1 MIPKQTRNPA
11 MSLPEYVGRRNSTTL
26 VGSPPFGYACTDDR
40 AGDACAYWHPPGVTP
55 REMGYHETPYAK
67 LAPRERRTASPVPQ
81 SRHYSSESMDT
92 ARHFSIAHKRGFP
105 FVGHFSGILDVSRL
119 TIEELL
125 QGSGADKDAITL
137 MTAGSE
143 PPIGGFVAC
152 ILDHTELM
160 F

>member
-1 MIPKQTRNPA
+1 
-11 MSLPEYVGRRNSTTL
+11 MSLPEYVGRRTSSTL

-40 AGDACAYWHPPGVTP
+40 AGDACAFWHSPGVTP
-55 REMGYHETPYAK
+55 REMEYHETPYATM
-67 LAPRERRTASPVPQ
+67 APRERRTPSPVPQ
-81 SRHYSSESMDT
+81 SRHYSSESIDT
-92 ARHFSIAHKRGFP
+92 ARHFFVAHKRSFP
-105 FVGHFSGILDVSRL
+105 FVGHFSGIPDVSRL

-125 QGSGADKDAITL
+125 QGSVADKDAITL

-143 PPIGGFVAC
+143 RPMGGSVAC

>member
-1 MIPKQTRNPA
+1 
-11 MSLPEYVGRRNSTTL
+11 MSLPEYVGRRTSSTL

-40 AGDACAYWHPPGVTP
+40 ADDACAFWHSPGVTP
-55 REMGYHETPYAK
+55 CEMEYHETPYATM
-67 LAPRERRTASPVPQ
+67 APRERRTPSPVPQ
-81 SRHYSSESMDT
+81 SRHYSSESIDT
-92 ARHFSIAHKRGFP
+92 ARHFFVAHKRSFP
-105 FVGHFSGILDVSRL
+105 FVGHFSGIPDVSRL

-125 QGSGADKDAITL
+125 QGSVADKDAITL

-143 PPIGGFVAC
+143 RPMGGSVAC

>member
-1 MIPKQTRNPA
+1 

-40 AGDACAYWHPPGVTP
+40 AGDACAFWHPPDAIS
-55 REMGYHETPYAK
+55 REMEYHETPYAK
-67 LAPRERRTASPVPQ
+67 MAPQERRTPSPVPQ
-81 SRHYSSESMDT
+81 SRHYSSESIDT
-92 ARHFSIAHKRGFP
+92 ARHFFIAHKRGIP
-105 FVGHFSGILDVSRL
+105 FVRHFSGIPDVSKL

-125 QGSGADKDAITL
+125 QGSVADEDAITL

-143 PPIGGFVAC
+143 PPAGGSVAC
-152 ILDHTELM
+152 ILDYTELM